1 MVPDLQQIGVRIH
14 CFQQLCRRRV
24 RIAHPFRCA
33 ESRSSGRDRTSPAY
47 EHGPHQGSGFAWPEL
62 LAVIQNTAACV
73 AALQPDA
80 AACEARQNLYLRSPR
95 RARQPHAF
103 GRQIPPD
110 RALQDCPNSPAPASR
125 ATSFPALAEKSSAEC
140 RPEQIKRDLQWRAAQ
155 PQHQQT
161 PVCFCKSCRAQCL
174 RAHRAPRHQSCLPRF

>member
-14 CFQQLCRRRV
+14 CFQQLFRRLVRV
-24 RIAHPFRCA
+24 AHPFRCA
-33 ESRSSGRDRTSPAY
+33 ESRSSGRDQTSPAY
-47 EHGPHQGSGFAWPEL
+47 EHGPHLGSRFARPEL

-73 AALQPDA
+73 AAPQPYA
-80 AACEARQNLYLRSPR
+80 AACQARQNLYLRSPR

-103 GRQIPPD
+103 DARSRQIE
-110 RALQDCPNSPAPASR
+110 RFRIALIPPAPASR
-125 ATSFPALAEKSSAEC
+125 PSSFPAFAEKSSAEC

-161 PVCFCKSCRAQCL
+161 PVCFYKGYRAQCL
-174 RAHRAPRHQSCLPRF
+174 RAQRAPLHQSCLPRF